1 MAKKISILIVDDE
14 ESVRDSLYN
23 WFIEDGFRVACA
35 ENAKK
40 ALTILESD
48 QFDIILAD
56 IKMPGMDGLEMLRR
70 IKSIKPDSIVIV
82 MTAFAT
88 VDTAVKALKDG
99 AYDYVT
105 KPFDPDDL
113 THLIRNATK
122 QISLSDEN
130 ENLKKKVISLE
141 NVEDLIGKSEA
152 MKDVLR
158 EIESVAQT
166 NSSVIITG
174 ESGTGKELV
183 ARAIHANS
191 PRKYFPF
198 VSVHC
203 GALTESLLES
213 ELFGHEKGAFT
224 GAMYNRKGRFE
235 MADSGSIFLDEIAT
249 ISTKMQVELL
259 RVLESKTFMRVG
271 GNKEISSDFRVICAT
286 NKDLKSMVEK
296 GTFRE
301 DLFYRLNVVTIQIPP
316 LRDRKEDIP
325 SLVDYFIKKYC
336 TSMNKPPATI
346 DTGALKRI
354 QEFNFPGN
362 IRELENM
369 IERAIVVGNG
379 KKIGLQDLPL
389 EKTFVSSSAESLDD
403 FEKAFVLQI
412 LNKYNWNISRTAK
425 ALKVDRVT
433 LYNKIKKY
441 DLKLAD
447 QR

>member
-122 QISLSDEN
+122 QISLADEN

-158 EIESVAQT
+158 EIESVT
-166 NSSVIITG
+166 
-174 ESGTGKELV
+174 
-183 ARAIHANS
+183 
-191 PRKYFPF
+191 
-198 VSVHC
+198 
-203 GALTESLLES
+203 
-213 ELFGHEKGAFT
+213 
-224 GAMYNRKGRFE
+224 
-235 MADSGSIFLDEIAT
+235 D
-249 ISTKMQVELL
+249 
-259 RVLESKTFMRVG
+259 
-271 GNKEISSDFRVICAT
+271 
-286 NKDLKSMVEK
+286 
-296 GTFRE
+296 
-301 DLFYRLNVVTIQIPP
+301 
-316 LRDRKEDIP
+316 
-325 SLVDYFIKKYC
+325 
-336 TSMNKPPATI
+336 
-346 DTGALKRI
+346 
-354 QEFNFPGN
+354 
-362 IRELENM
+362 
-369 IERAIVVGNG
+369 
-379 KKIGLQDLPL
+379 
-389 EKTFVSSSAESLDD
+389 
-403 FEKAFVLQI
+403 
-412 LNKYNWNISRTAK
+412 
-425 ALKVDRVT
+425 
-433 LYNKIKKY
+433 
-441 DLKLAD
+441 
-447 QR
+447 

>member
-23 WFIEDGFRVACA
+23 WFIEDGYRVECA

-40 ALTILESD
+40 ALTLLESD
-48 QFDIILAD
+48 QFEIILAD
-56 IKMPGMDGLEMLRR
+56 IKMPGMDGLEMMRR
-70 IKSIKPDSIVIV
+70 IKAIKPESIIIV

-122 QISLSDEN
+122 QISLEDEN
-130 ENLKKKVISLE
+130 ENLRKKVITLE
-141 NVEDLIGKSEA
+141 NIEDLIGTSEA
-152 MKDVLR
+152 MKDLLR
-158 EIESVAQT
+158 EVENVAQT
-166 NSSVIITG
+166 NSSVILTG

-191 PRKYFPF
+191 PRRFFPF

-249 ISTKMQVELL
+249 ISSKMQVELL
-259 RVLESKTFMRVG
+259 RVLESKTFIRVG

-286 NKDLKSMVEK
+286 NKDLKSMVEQ

-301 DLFYRLNVVTIQIPP
+301 DLYYRLNVVNIHIPP
-316 LRDRKEDIP
+316 LRDRIADIP
-325 SLVDYFIKKYC
+325 LLVDYFIKKYC
-336 TSMNKPPATI
+336 TSMNKPPASI
-346 DTGALKRI
+346 DISALKRL
-354 QEFNFPGN
+354 QEFNYPGN

-369 IERAIVVGNG
+369 IERAIVVGDG
-379 KKIGLQDLPL
+379 KRITLKDLPL
-389 EKTFVSSSAESLDD
+389 EKTIVNSSTESLDD
-403 FEKAFVLQI
+403 FEKAFILQI
-412 LNKYNWNISRTAK
+412 LHKYSWNISRAAK

-433 LYNKIKKY
+433 LYAKIRKY
-441 DLKLAD
+441 DLKPLD
-447 QR
+447 Q

>member
-23 WFIEDGFRVACA
+23 WFIEDGYRVACA
-35 ENAKK
+35 EDARK
-40 ALTILESD
+40 AFMLLEND
-48 QFDIILAD
+48 LFDIILAD

-70 IKSIKPDSIVIV
+70 IKAIKPEAIVII

-113 THLIRNATK
+113 THLIRNATRE
-122 QISLSDEN
+122 ISLVDEN
-130 ENLKKKVISLE
+130 ENLKKKVITLE
-141 NVEDLIGKSEA
+141 NVQDIIGTSEA
-152 MKDVLR
+152 MKDMLR
-158 EIESVAQT
+158 EVESVAQT

-183 ARAIHANS
+183 ARAIHTNS
-191 PRKYFPF
+191 PRRFFPF

-224 GAMYNRKGRFE
+224 GAMYHRKGRFE

-249 ISTKMQVELL
+249 ISPKMQVELL
-259 RVLESKTFMRVG
+259 RVLESKTFIRVG
-271 GNKEISSDFRVICAT
+271 GNKEINSDFRVICAT
-286 NKDLKSMVEK
+286 NKDLKIMVEQ

-301 DLFYRLNVVTIQIPP
+301 DLYYRLNVVTIHIPP
-316 LRDRKEDIP
+316 LRERIADIP
-325 SLVDYFIKKYC
+325 LLVDYFIKKYC
-336 TSMNKPPATI
+336 TSMNKPPALI
-346 DTGALKRI
+346 DATALKRL
-354 QEFNFPGN
+354 QEFNYPGN

-369 IERAIVVGNG
+369 IERAIVVGDG
-379 KKIGLQDLPL
+379 HRIALKDLPL
-389 EKTFVSSSAESLDD
+389 EKTIVNNSTESLDD
-403 FEKAFVLQI
+403 FERIFIQQI
-412 LNKYNWNISRTAK
+412 LQKYSWNISRTAK

-433 LYNKIKKY
+433 LYHKIKKY
-441 DLKLAD
+441 DL
-447 QR
+447 RPVE